1 VARVS
6 KTDAVEVAA
15 VSWVVELPRDL
26 GLEEGVGPQLMNN
39 LMELPG
45 WSGRYEELPDWSEGP
60 PDAAPIKRLRFRRA
74 HVDIGMPT
82 AATDLAFG
90 YLRRLEGPGQRA
102 FEKGLRKRIKQGAK
116 EWKTVCQ
123 LTRWY
128 VGDAMPDPPADAFDP
143 EPDSLI
149 RTDFFEMLGD
159 LDLWLQAYGLSS
171 GQIDIGSLSLHDLPA
186 KVPWI
191 VDVSASPEGPRT
203 VSSGML
209 PIHSRMP
216 NLVAAE
222 GNLEAGRSASLLM
235 VQGPEAFPFFLPLS
249 LLYQAQGHA
258 LAGRG
263 RQAVIDMGTAVES
276 LVGTTIKEAM
286 RMRGSSKAE
295 IGEVFEKQW
304 KTVFN
309 RVLLE
314 TLGTPIGA
322 GGPAHSKWWAEAYK
336 LRTKVVHAGAPVT
349 SAQGEG
355 AVARTR
361 DLFEWIGERLRAQ
374 EDLAE
379 IGEAIRFDRP
389 AGDAGP
395 GA

>member
-1 VARVS
+1 MS
-6 KTDAVEVAA
+6 EPEAVEVAA

-26 GLEEGVGPQLMNN
+26 GLEEGLGPQLMNN

-60 PDAAPIKRLRFRRA
+60 PDAVPIKRLRFRRA
-74 HVDIGMPT
+74 YVDIGMPT

-90 YLRRLEGPGQRA
+90 YLRRLEGKEQRA
-102 FEKGLRKRIKQGAK
+102 YEKGLRKRIRQGAK

-128 VGDAMPDPPADAFDP
+128 VGEAIPDPPADASDP
-143 EPDSLI
+143 EPDSPI
-149 RTDFFEMLGD
+149 RTDFVGMLSD
-159 LDLWLQAYGLSS
+159 LDIWLQAYMVSS
-171 GQIDIGSLSLHDLPA
+171 GEVDVGSLSLHDLPA
-186 KVPWI
+186 HVPWV
-191 VDVSASPEGPRT
+191 VDVAAAPDGPRT
-203 VSSGML
+203 VRSGML

-276 LVGTTIKEAM
+276 LVSTTIKEAM
-286 RMRGSSKAE
+286 RVRGSPEEE
-295 IGEVFEKQW
+295 IGQVFEKQW
-304 KTVFN
+304 KTIFN
-309 RVLLE
+309 RILLE
-314 TLGTPIGA
+314 TLGIERGSGGA
-322 GGPAHSKWWAEAYK
+322 AHSKWWAEAYK
-336 LRTKVVHAGAPVT
+336 LRTRVVHAGAPVT
-349 SAQGEG
+349 TAQGEG
-355 AVARTR
+355 AVARTW
-361 DLFEWIGERLRAQ
+361 DLFRWTGERLRAQ

-379 IGEAIRFDRP
+379 MGSAISFNHFADD
-389 AGDAGP
+389 GDLGP
-395 GA
+395 